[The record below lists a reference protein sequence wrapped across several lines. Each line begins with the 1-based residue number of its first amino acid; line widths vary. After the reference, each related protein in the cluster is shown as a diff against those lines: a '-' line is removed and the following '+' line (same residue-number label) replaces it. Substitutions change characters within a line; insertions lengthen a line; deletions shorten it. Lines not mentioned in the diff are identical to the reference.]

1 MQNTG
6 QAYYL
11 LLLARKGD
19 GKVIVGNMAT
29 EGKKRATFCNA
40 LNLGHMLAAAVAVA
54 WQHSFSFRTSL
65 ERFSVNSP
73 VNIKDSIK
81 SVALL

>member
-1 MQNTG
+1 M
-6 QAYYL
+6 
-11 LLLARKGD
+11 LAHLKSD

-54 WQHSFSFRTSL
+54 WQHRFSFRTMQ
-65 ERFSVNSP
+65 
-73 VNIKDSIK
+73 
-81 SVALL
+81 